1 MNQWDQFD
9 TLICSLPKSGRTM
22 LRYLLATYLNRV
34 ARLGFEDDLNLGLVV
49 IPNFV
54 VKERANHQYSPDD
67 IFGVAKLLHDR
78 QLPLIRACHFNP
90 SEKIG
95 EAAVMLLVRSPLDV
109 IVSRYHEQKYRPGV
123 GRQPFEG
130 TITDYLKET
139 DMLNTQ
145 VQYLNAWAEWSDRH
159 PQRFWVTSYEE
170 LMADK
175 RTAVLAILKFLSVPL
190 DDDALAYALER
201 SSFESM
207 QQQAIANLG
216 EAWAE
221 KGKNPSVL
229 RIRRGEVGGYQD
241 DMTDAEIEFVMEYLE
256 AQLCDRA
263 KGFVP
268 L

>member
-1 MNQWDQFD
+1 
-9 TLICSLPKSGRTM
+9 M

-34 ARLGFEDDLNLGLVV
+34 AQLGLEDDLNLGLVV

-67 IFGVAKLLHDR
+67 VFRIAKLLRDR

-95 EAAVMLLVRSPLDV
+95 DAAVLLLVRSPLDV

-130 TITDYLKET
+130 TITDYLAET

-145 VQYLNAWAEWSDRH
+145 VQYLNAWSDWENRH
-159 PQRFWVTSYEE
+159 PQRFLVMSYEG
-170 LMADK
+170 LMRDK
-175 RTAVLAILKFLSVPL
+175 RSSVLTILKFLSVPIDEAAL
-190 DDDALAYALER
+190 DYALAK

-216 EAWAE
+216 EAWEE

-229 RIRRGEVGGYQD
+229 RIRRGEIGGYRD
-241 DMTDAEIEFVMEYLE
+241 DMTDAEVESAKTYLDE
-256 AQLCDRA
+256 HLCDRA
-263 KGFVP
+263 KELVP
-268 L
+268 LSFV